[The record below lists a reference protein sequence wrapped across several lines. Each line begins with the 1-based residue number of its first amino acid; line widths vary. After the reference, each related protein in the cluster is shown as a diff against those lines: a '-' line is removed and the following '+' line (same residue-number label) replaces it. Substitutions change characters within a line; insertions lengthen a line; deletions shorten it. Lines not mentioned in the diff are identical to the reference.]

1 MAPPMARA
9 PSIAA
14 DVANA
19 LREVAAAALELLYPF
34 ECLVCGAT
42 DEPAAIPGLCREC
55 DAAMPRRDPARPPV
69 LAAAGAAFDAH
80 VVALELAPP
89 ASGLVYQLKYGGA
102 AAAAIPLAALL
113 EEAVRRSGLERRL
126 DLLTP
131 VPAHW
136 LKAKL
141 RGIDHARA
149 LAEELARALRLP
161 LGSALARTR
170 PTVAQGQARSA
181 AERARQVAG
190 AFAARRRRALAGRTI
205 GLVDDVVTS
214 GATAA
219 ECARVLKAAG
229 ARAVLLLAAA
239 GNG

>member
-1 MAPPMARA
+1 MAPPSDPA
-9 PSIAA
+9 SSLAA
-14 DVANA
+14 DVTTSI
-19 LREVAAAALELLYPF
+19 RELAASAFELLYPF

-42 DEPAAIPGLCREC
+42 DEPAIVPGLCREC
-55 DAAMPRRDPARPPV
+55 DRAMPRRDPARPPH
-69 LAAAGAAFDAH
+69 LPAAGSAFEGH

-113 EEAVRRSGLERRL
+113 EEAVRRRGLAQRL
-126 DLLTP
+126 DVVTP

-136 LKAKL
+136 LKAWL

-149 LAEELARALRLP
+149 LAEELSRALRRP
-161 LGSALARTR
+161 LERPLVRVR

-181 AERARQVAG
+181 ARRVRQVAG
-190 AFAARRRRALAGRTI
+190 AFAVRRRGAVAGRTI

>member
-1 MAPPMARA
+1 MAPPTDPP

-14 DVANA
+14 DVAGA
-19 LREVAAAALELLYPF
+19 LREIAASARELLYPF

-42 DEPAAIPGLCREC
+42 DEPATVPGLCRAC
-55 DAAMPRRDPARPPV
+55 DAAMPRRDPARPPA
-69 LAAAGAAFDAH
+69 LAAAAAAFDAH
-80 VVALELAPP
+80 LVALELSPP
-89 ASGLVYQLKYGGA
+89 ASDLVYQLKYGGS

-113 EEAVRRSGLERRL
+113 EEAVRRRGFERRL
-126 DLLTP
+126 DVITP

-136 LKAKL
+136 LKAWL
-141 RGIDHARA
+141 RGIDHSRA
-149 LAEELARALRLP
+149 LGEELARALRLP
-161 LGSALARTR
+161 LERAVVRVR
-170 PTVAQGQARSA
+170 PTVAQGQARST
-181 AERARQVAG
+181 AERMRQVAG
-190 AFAARRRRALAGRTI
+190 AFAVRRRGAVAGQTI

-219 ECARVLKAAG
+219 ECARLLRGAG